1 MFHWWSHKK
10 KNATLMVSKSC
21 SSWWRRWFIPKNPI
35 VGGLSPK
42 TWNKSWESSES
53 RQMGTIKS
61 FFIHQFI
68 SYHKKIPSDGNHTII
83 KKIMFYHINSYHIPK
98 KYRNPMILSLH
109 PPRTP
114 WRRRTKATLQSV
126 RSELTAECS
135 AAKVGS
141 SEHGDVWSH
150 TLW

>member
-1 MFHWWSHKK
+1 
-10 KNATLMVSKSC
+10 MVSKSC

-98 KYRNPMILSLH
+98 KYRNPMIFVIPSS
-109 PPRTP
+109 PPHALASPHEGHSAVRP
-114 WRRRTKATLQSV
+114 FRAHRGMLRRQGGIQWTWGRLKPYPLVMTNIAI
-126 RSELTAECS
+126 EN
-135 AAKVGS
+135 
-141 SEHGDVWSH
+141 GD
-150 TLW
+150 L